1 MIVLNCFTT
10 TCWEIC
16 SAMIISTTYSVSKC
30 IVLHKLALTNLD
42 FYFILFF
49 PIHHFSFFEDK
60 LINKLL
66 NN

>member
-30 IVLHKLALTNLD
+30 TVLHKLALTNL
-42 FYFILFF
+42 FFFLFF
-49 PIHHFSFFEDK
+49 SSPSFLFFLK
-60 LINKLL
+60 TNSST
-66 NN
+66 NC

>member
-30 IVLHKLALTNLD
+30 TVLHKLALTNL
-42 FYFILFF
+42 FFFLFF
-49 PIHHFSFFEDK
+49 FQSIFSLFFEDK

-66 NN
+66 ND

>member
-42 FYFILFF
+42 F
-49 PIHHFSFFEDK
+49 FSFQSTISLFFEDK